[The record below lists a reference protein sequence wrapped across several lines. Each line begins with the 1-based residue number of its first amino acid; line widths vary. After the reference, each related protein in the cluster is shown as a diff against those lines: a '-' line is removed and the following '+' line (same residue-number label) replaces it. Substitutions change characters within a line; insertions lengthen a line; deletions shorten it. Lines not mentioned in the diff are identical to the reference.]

1 MSFLVQSFLVHIDK
15 KSLNLSPINVFFL
28 LQKMEN
34 KKSEIK
40 SIIKDFREIIKTHGF
55 KYKKAVI
62 KNLRK

>member
-1 MSFLVQSFLVHIDK
+1 M
-15 KSLNLSPINVFFL
+15 FFL